1 MVFSEHGVEF
11 ADVFVLVADSLRTG
25 HEIVDTMDVLV
36 QAATRFAVATGAG
49 ILLADT
55 AGILHV
61 VASSNERTADVEEA
75 QIGFDEGPCLQS
87 FHTGQA
93 VEIPDLTFDTR
104 RWPRFAQMAASRG
117 FRAVEAFPL
126 RLRERNVGAMN
137 LFSPRPGFFSD
148 RDTALALV
156 LAQVATISLVQK
168 RISRNQA
175 TVNDQLQRALRSLVL
190 IEQAKG
196 VFAQRHSLSI
206 DAAFTLL
213 RTHVRN
219 NHQRLHQIADR
230 IVNHGLIV

>member
-1 MVFSEHGVEF
+1 MAFSEHNVEF
-11 ADVFVLVADSLRTG
+11 ADVFVLLADSLRPG

-36 QAATRFAVATGAG
+36 QAATRFATTAGAG
-49 ILLADT
+49 ILIADT
-55 AGILHV
+55 TGILHV
-61 VASSNERTADVEEA
+61 LASSNERTADVEEA
-75 QIGFDEGPCLQS
+75 QIGFNEGPCLQS
-87 FHTGQA
+87 FYTGQP
-93 VEIPDLTFDTR
+93 VEIPDLTLDTR
-104 RWPRFAQMAASRG
+104 RWPRFAEMAVSRG
-117 FRAVEAFPL
+117 FRAVQAVPL
-126 RLRERNVGAMN
+126 RLRERNFGAMN
-137 LFSPRPGFFSD
+137 LFTLRPGFFSD
-148 RDTALALV
+148 RETALSLA

-196 VFAQRHSLSI
+196 VLAQRHSLSI

-219 NHQRLHQIADR
+219 NHQHLHDIADK

>member
-1 MVFSEHGVEF
+1 M
-11 ADVFVLVADSLRTG
+11 
-25 HEIVDTMDVLV
+25 
-36 QAATRFAVATGAG
+36 Q
-49 ILLADT
+49 
-55 AGILHV
+55 
-61 VASSNERTADVEEA
+61 
-75 QIGFDEGPCLQS
+75 
-87 FHTGQA
+87 
-93 VEIPDLTFDTR
+93 
-104 RWPRFAQMAASRG
+104 
-117 FRAVEAFPL
+117 AFPL
-126 RLRERNVGAMN
+126 RLRERNFGAMN

-148 RDTALALV
+148 RDTALTLAR
-156 LAQVATISLVQK
+156 AQVATISLVQK

-206 DAAFTLL
+206 DAAFTSL